1 MNYIL
6 LANLV
11 LVAHLAFVVFALLGG
26 VLVLRYRKVLWLHLP
41 ALAWGVFVE
50 WSGRVCP
57 LTPLEN
63 HFLRLGGEAGY
74 TGGFIEHLVARVL
87 YPDDLTP
94 GLRYVLAALLIA
106 VNVTVYSF
114 VIVRRRRAS

>member
-26 VLVLRYRKVLWLHLP
+26 VLVLRYRKVVWLHLP

-74 TGGFIEHLVARVL
+74 AGGFIEHLVARVL

-94 GLRYVLAALLIA
+94 ALRYVLAALLIA

>member
-26 VLVLRYRKVLWLHLP
+26 VLVLWYRKVVWLHLP

-74 TGGFIEHLVARVL
+74 AGGFIEHLVARVL

-94 GLRYVLAALLIA
+94 ALRYVLAALLIA
-106 VNVTVYSF
+106 VNVTVYGF